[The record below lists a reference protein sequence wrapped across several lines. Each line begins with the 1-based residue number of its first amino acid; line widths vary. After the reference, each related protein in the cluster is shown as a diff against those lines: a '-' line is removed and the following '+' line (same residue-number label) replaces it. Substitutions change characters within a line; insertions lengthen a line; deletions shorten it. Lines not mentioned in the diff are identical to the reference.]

1 MTARWQKTSE
11 AVKTI
16 SAEKVRIKI
25 YLSQSGVATA
35 IKIFFGEKFLS
46 FQQNCDPWLTY
57 FCIFIVLSVLI
68 RISRL
73 SSLP

>member
-25 YLSQSGVATA
+25 YLVRHGVATA
-35 IKIFFGEKFLS
+35 IKIFFPKILS
-46 FQQNCDPWLTY
+46 PTMLTPKY
-57 FCIFIVLSVLI
+57 FPPPCVQTV
-68 RISRL
+68 
-73 SSLP
+73 